1 MLCLS
6 SRRYAPVHGRTTQ
19 KPSQQSFPVVG
30 APSPPSRP
38 RHLWKSEKEGGVCGD
53 VSHGGVPISSVG
65 PFDSKWQCNAFE
77 VASRVVK
84 RETKGQQGSTR
95 LGDCAP
101 DSKNRSAFLYE
112 REASTKVS
120 RPGGVEG
127 DGR

>member
-1 MLCLS
+1 MLAMAVS
-6 SRRYAPVHGRTTQ
+6 PSRRLG
-19 KPSQQSFPVVG
+19 PST
-30 APSPPSRP
+30 PS
-38 RHLWKSEKEGGVCGD
+38 G
-53 VSHGGVPISSVG
+53 
-65 PFDSKWQCNAFE
+65 NAFE

-84 RETKGQQGSTR
+84 RETKGQQGSTQ